1 VTADGRNALDGEKA
15 FTSAEA
21 RYAELLEFTP
31 VGLALTDAYGTVKE
45 VNHAAADILG
55 LEARF
60 VIGKPL
66 PALIPPEGRAAFRST
81 LNQLKRDADVR
92 TWTFDLVAR
101 DGAAVVV
108 EVTAGPAGTGA
119 RADDLR
125 WALRDVSERAI
136 HLREIRRLASELE
149 TRVLERTFELEEQ
162 RALLEA
168 VIENIPAALLVID
181 RDRHPML
188 VNQEALRLFG
198 LDRGQE
204 GNAFAAWET
213 LELFRLDG
221 TRLEAEERPIGRTLR
236 DGEVVAAEIYEV
248 VVKDRHALF
257 DVSTAPV
264 TSASGERIGALAVIR
279 DVTTRERT
287 EQAERDFVTNAAH
300 ELQSPLAAIVSAVEV
315 LQAGAKDGPERDVF
329 LDHVER
335 EANRLARL
343 ARALLILARTQMGVE
358 APRDELVGLCT
369 MLEEIAGGLRL
380 ADGVRVEIDCAPD
393 LAVLTNRELVEQAIM
408 NLAENAAKQTRKGTI
423 ALGARAL
430 ADRLV
435 ELAVTDTGP
444 GIPAAE
450 RSKVFQRFYRANGD
464 GDGAVAGFGLGLA
477 IVRAVAEA
485 LDGELELDSNF
496 GEGTTVRLRV
506 PGAARLV
513 EN

>member
-1 VTADGRNALDGEKA
+1 VKQDALDRERA
-15 FTSAEA
+15 VAPSEA

-31 VGLALTDAYGTVKE
+31 VGLALTDAFGVVKE
-45 VNHAAADILG
+45 INRAAADIIG

-60 VIGKPL
+60 MIGKPL
-66 PALIPPEGRAAFRST
+66 QALIPPEARAAFRST
-81 LNQLKRDADVR
+81 LNELNRDADVR

-125 WALRDVSERAI
+125 WAFRDVSERAI

-181 RDRHPML
+181 RDRRPML

-204 GNAFAAWET
+204 GNAFASWET

-221 TRLEAEERPIGRTLR
+221 TQLEAEERPIGRTLR

-279 DVTTRERT
+279 DVTARERT

-329 LDHVER
+329 LDHVDR

-343 ARALLILARTQMGVE
+343 ARALLILARTQMGLE

-369 MLEEIAGGLRL
+369 LLEEIAGGLRL

-393 LAVLTNRELVEQAIM
+393 LAMLTNRELVEQALV

-423 ALGARAL
+423 ALGARVL
-430 ADRLV
+430 ADRFV
-435 ELAVTDTGP
+435 ELAVADTGP

-464 GDGAVAGFGLGLA
+464 GAVGGFGLGLA